1 MILFEGEVK
10 SKNRQ
15 ICMLFI
21 VLHGATYLFGLF
33 CRSLLFSHPYPL
45 QVVPRGWMEELLTHV
60 IVESFAHGETLGSL
74 RMYYFRE
81 NAKKIDTK
89 TRRLVN
95 WNLSRFHWFEFDPP
109 NVSLISST
117 LKVQI
122 D

>member
-1 MILFEGEVK
+1 
-10 SKNRQ
+10 
-15 ICMLFI
+15 
-21 VLHGATYLFGLF
+21 
-33 CRSLLFSHPYPL
+33 
-45 QVVPRGWMEELLTHV
+45 MEELLTHV

-109 NVSLISST
+109 YVSLISST